1 VDKMVALHRKIAPEM
16 VGLIED
22 RFTILR
28 QIKSAQPVGRRA
40 LAAALGTGERVV
52 RAQVDFLKGAG
63 FIDFTPLGMSVTD
76 EGQAVLDDL
85 AEYVRAMQGLAAL
98 ESELA
103 ARLGVR
109 RAVIVRGDADAD
121 PAAQRE
127 LGRAAAGVLGEHL
140 GDNMTV
146 AVSGGATMA
155 WVAEAVSA
163 GAARDVT
170 VVPARG
176 GLGEKVELQANTI
189 AAVMA
194 GKLGGRY
201 RMLHMPDGVSG
212 EALDVLLAHDASLR
226 TVDAMI
232 READVVLHG
241 IGLAEVMATRRVI
254 APSLMNEL
262 RAKGAA
268 GEALGHYATLAGEII
283 HTTDNIGLR
292 LEELSAV
299 GRVIAVAGGRKK
311 AAAIVAVTAAGSRD
325 VLVTDEGAALAI
337 REILKG

>member
-1 VDKMVALHRKIAPEM
+1 V
-16 VGLIED
+16 
-22 RFTILR
+22 
-28 QIKSAQPVGRRA
+28 
-40 LAAALGTGERVV
+40 
-52 RAQVDFLKGAG
+52 
-63 FIDFTPLGMSVTD
+63 
-76 EGQAVLDDL
+76 
-85 AEYVRAMQGLAAL
+85 
-98 ESELA
+98 
-103 ARLGVR
+103 
-109 RAVIVRGDADAD
+109 VIVRGDTDAD
-121 PAAQRE
+121 PASLRE
-127 LGRAAAGVLGEHL
+127 LGRAAAGVLVEYL

-163 GAARDVT
+163 AAHDVT

-201 RMLHMPDGVSG
+201 RMLHIPDGVSG
-212 EALDVLLAHDASLR
+212 EALDVLLAHDAKLR

-232 READVVLHG
+232 RQADVVLHG
-241 IGLAEVMATRRVI
+241 IGLAEVMAARRVI
-254 APSLMNEL
+254 DPLLMNEL

-268 GEALGHYATLAGEII
+268 GEALGHYATLTGEII

-292 LEELSAV
+292 LEELPAV

>member
-1 VDKMVALHRKIAPEM
+1 MDKIVALHRKIAPEM
-16 VGLIED
+16 VAVIED
-22 RFTILR
+22 RFNILR

-40 LAAALGTGERVV
+40 LAAALGMGERVV

-76 EGQAVLDDL
+76 EGQVVLDDL
-85 AEYVRAMQGLAAL
+85 AGYVRALQGLSTL
-98 ESELA
+98 EDELA
-103 ARLGVR
+103 AKLGVR
-109 RAVIVRGDADAD
+109 RAVIVRGDVDAD
-121 PAAQRE
+121 PASLRE
-127 LGRAAAGVLGEHL
+127 LGRAAAGVLGEYL

-155 WVAEAVSA
+155 WMAEAVA
-163 GAARDVT
+163 AAARDVT

-201 RMLHMPDGVSG
+201 RMLHMPDGVNG
-212 EALDVLLAHDASLR
+212 EALDVLLAHDAKLR

-232 READVVLHG
+232 RQADVVLHG
-241 IGLAEVMATRRVI
+241 IGLAEVMAARRVI

-268 GEALGHYATLAGEII
+268 GEALGHYATLDGEVI

-292 LEELSAV
+292 LEELPAV